1 MVRILKKKG
10 GGTRFPILRLV
21 QVVVVGILCVYVSVL
36 LRGPMD
42 VVASAPKNRER
53 KAELVS
59 DANKAP
65 DANNND
71 GNQQKNILS
80 GDATTTIAYAVSIT
94 GCGGDQTSLMD
105 SAAVLKHSI
114 HLTSIHGNMG
124 GRYDYKMYAIYH
136 PVAASCAQTLAPLG
150 YELLERETPI
160 KVSEIQGDFLRSKIE
175 QNGCCGEKELIKLEA
190 YTLTQHGAS
199 QFLVDGVTLFV
210 HDVANEIEYFLT
222 HYTFLPSLFLAAVVH
237 LDLDVLVLQPIDA
250 LFDVITKGKSSDY
263 DLSQFIK
270 VQWPDKPFPD
280 KVDAFLTRDY
290 NMHPPGGKYPL
301 VQGGFLVIRP
311 DMKIYQEFVEIVKEG
326 DYRQNGGWG
335 GLVGR
340 GYGGMT
346 IQGLLPYFYDI
357 LHPDTFVE
365 LNHCVWNQMCIN
377 PR

>member
-1 MVRILKKKG
+1 MNAV
-10 GGTRFPILRLV
+10 T
-21 QVVVVGILCVYVSVL
+21 
-36 LRGPMD
+36 
-42 VVASAPKNRER
+42 SAQKNPER
-53 KAELVS
+53 KAELIS
-59 DANKAP
+59 DTNKAP
-65 DANNND
+65 DTNNND
-71 GNQQKNILS
+71 GNQQKNDRS
-80 GDATTTIAYAVSIT
+80 GDTATTIAYAVSIT

-160 KVSEIQGDFLRSKIE
+160 KVSEIQGEFLRSKIE

-199 QFLVDGVTLFV
+199 PFVDGATICMY
-210 HDVANEIEYFLT
+210 DVATKIEYF
-222 HYTFLPSLFLAAVVH
+222 FLHIATSSHHCFLAAVVH
-237 LDLDVLVLQPIDA
+237 LDLDVLVLQPIDS
-250 LFDVITKGKSSDY
+250 LFDAIIKGKSADY
-263 DLSQFIK
+263 DPSQFIK

-311 DMKIYQEFVEIVKEG
+311 DMKIYQEFVEIVKKG

-357 LHPDTFVE
+357 LHPDSFVE